1 MDNTYVNNFTKEIIS
16 GSKLKLTNPDF
27 NKTLMGKIKAENR
40 KRIIYSNI
48 KLYSLIFISIDA
60 AIIILLNLTGIR
72 ISDISFKMSVF
83 SRGFENLYS
92 NAGQLIF
99 VYFGVLLAIIFVFNL
114 ISSTGYSYS
123 KIKEDY

>member
-1 MDNTYVNNFTKEIIS
+1 MDNSNVDNFTKEIIS
-16 GSKLKLTNPDF
+16 GSKLELTNPNF
-27 NKTLMGKIKAENR
+27 NKILMGKIKAETR

-72 ISDISFKMSVF
+72 ISDISFKMSAF

-92 NAGQLIF
+92 NVGQLIF
-99 VYFGVLLAIIFVFNL
+99 VYFGVLLTIIFILNVV
-114 ISSTGYSYS
+114 SSTGYSYS
-123 KIKEDY
+123 KTKEG